1 MKAQPDFFCIGAAKA
16 GTRWLYDQLLFHPQV
31 WMPPMKELHYFDG
44 GFRFAPEKAQAALAR
59 LLAGKRWTQK
69 GLRRLDER
77 DVVFR
82 KHAATHRPGT
92 VDFAWYGELFAPK
105 GEAISGDI
113 TPAYSR
119 LAPDMVSAIA
129 QAFPRLKIILLVR
142 DPVERY
148 WSARAMGIR
157 KRASGGIAGRELQA
171 FYDEVRAKTPRV
183 IARFSQ
189 VEAARIWRSAFGEQQ
204 FFIGQ
209 FDDLQSRADWLLAQI
224 FTFLGIDAD
233 RVAVAVPADLNRKAG
248 NWKPDMPADIRAK
261 LADSFRDEL
270 RASAEEFGGAARTW
284 AARYGF

>member
-1 MKAQPDFFCIGAAKA
+1 MNAQPDFLCIGAPKA

-44 GFRFAPEKAQAALAR
+44 GFRFEPERAQAALRR
-59 LLAGKRWTQK
+59 LLGGKRWTQK

-82 KHAATHRPGT
+82 RHAATHRPGT
-92 VDFAWYGELFAPK
+92 VDFAWYGALFAAK
-105 GEAISGDI
+105 GDAISGDI

-129 QAFPRLKIILLVR
+129 RAFPNLKIILLVR

-157 KRASGGIAGRELQA
+157 KRSSEGIAGRELQA
-171 FYDEVRAKTPRV
+171 FYDEIRAKTPRA
-183 IARFSQ
+183 ARFSQ
-189 VEAARIWRSAFGEQQ
+189 VEAARLWGRAFGKDRM
-204 FFIGQ
+204 FIGQ

-224 FTFLGIDAD
+224 FGFLGIDAN
-233 RVAVAVPADLNRKAG
+233 RVAVELPADFNRKAG
-248 NWKPDMPADIRAK
+248 NWKPDMPDDIRAM
-261 LADSFRDEL
+261 LAESFRDEL
-270 RASAEEFGGAARTW
+270 RDGAEEFGGAARAW
-284 AARYGF
+284 PSRYGF